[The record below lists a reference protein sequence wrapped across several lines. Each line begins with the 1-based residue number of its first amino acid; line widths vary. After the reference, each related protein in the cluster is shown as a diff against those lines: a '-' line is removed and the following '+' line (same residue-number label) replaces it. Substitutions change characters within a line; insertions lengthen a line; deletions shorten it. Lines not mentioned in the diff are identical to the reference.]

1 MHECFGKLSLANHLG
16 SINKT
21 HHTKRMH
28 VHTWKTCIHTYMHAY
43 IHTLFR
49 GGHYDSWQGIMTDA
63 IPILKS
69 LLTEN
74 PPSPGKVGHTPGSTS
89 PTLFKQRW
97 GFFYIPK
104 EPDKWKCWETGPTAF
119 CSYPRILEAALS
131 SQLFKDPECWSG
143 QGLNPRPPTQ
153 QTGPFPRELTR
164 HLYTCKCD
172 TSNIF

>member
-1 MHECFGKLSLANHLG
+1 MNVLVKLSLAKHLG
-16 SINKT
+16 SINRA

-28 VHTWKTCIHTYMHAY
+28 VHTRKTWIHTYMHAY

-69 LLTEN
+69 LLTES

-97 GFFYIPK
+97 GFCYIPK

-131 SQLFKDPECWSG
+131 SQLFKDPEGWSG
-143 QGLNPRPPTQ
+143 QGLNPRPPAQ
-153 QTGPFPRELTR
+153 QTGTFPTELTR
-164 HLYTCKCD
+164 HLHSCKCD
-172 TSNIF
+172 TCNIF